1 VPTSGS
7 LARQLGLTLW
17 SLTAATT
24 CPICAAE
31 NPDGAKFC
39 GSCGAAL
46 SATCPA
52 CGHRNAPGTS
62 FCTECGTPLATA
74 ALQPSFASPDTYTP
88 DDLAA
93 KIRSGR
99 TEIEGER
106 KQITV
111 MFADVA
117 GFTSLSERLDPEETH
132 AIMNRC
138 FDLMLDE
145 VHRYE
150 GTVSQFLGDGML
162 ALFGAPIAHEDHAQ
176 RAVRAALGIQSALTG
191 YREDMKQ
198 ERGIDFRMRIGLNSG
213 PVVVGNIGADLAMT
227 YTAVGD
233 TVNLAQRM
241 ETLAAPGSVL
251 VSEHTHRL
259 IEGYFVTRDLG
270 EQAVKGKE
278 EPVRVYEVLRP
289 VRWRSR
295 VDVYAD
301 RGLAPFV
308 GRDSDLEALLGA
320 IAAAEKGSGGVVV
333 IRGEAGIGKS
343 RLLYEARGRLDT
355 DEVTWLVGRCI
366 SYGAGT
372 PYLPIIDL
380 VKDAFGID
388 EADSEDEVAH
398 KVDASASASAAPYL
412 RHLLAVDPGDDS
424 IPTMDPQ
431 LRKAKTFEALR
442 DLALAAAEVRPQVL
456 VVEDLHWVD
465 QASVEFLSYVAD
477 YVPEH
482 KILLVLT
489 HRPDWEQPLGTRPS
503 FVHIDLQT
511 LSESETAAVTDA
523 LLGAHGMPAELQQLV
538 FAKAEGN
545 PFFVEE
551 VTRSLVETGV
561 LRRVNSHY
569 ELARPV
575 DEIHVPDTVQDVIM
589 ARLDRLPEEPR
600 RAIQTAAVI
609 GREFTVRLL
618 ERTADL
624 HGDEAGEQLR
634 ELKSVELIYER
645 SLYPELAYMFKHA
658 LTHDVAYESL
668 LMARRKALHRLVAA
682 AVEEL
687 YEDRLAEHYETIAF
701 HAEQG
706 EAWKQAFE
714 YLGRSGDKALAA
726 YAPAQAAEFY
736 ERALALVEG
745 GKVGDD
751 PAQMLPLHAGRGEA
765 YWILSR
771 FGESAAAYLEMR
783 SAAKALGDPVHE
795 GVALFQAGISLHWAH
810 RFEEAMECAE
820 RAREIGLELGNDAIV
835 AGSLITVEGVY
846 TVTGDQAAAA
856 GVIEEASRAA
866 ARSQV
871 PLLEGF
877 TDVWAGFSHH
887 WRGDEVRAL
896 EIWDN
901 AVRIGKEH
909 ELPIVL
915 LWTLWNQALALIGCG
930 RYGDALASLGEHS
943 ELTTRV
949 GDKVFRC
956 RTLNTLGWAY
966 IDLCNWERAIEHNLQ
981 GSEES
986 RAVGDPEIIRNAELN
1001 LGDCYLALGELDE
1014 ARKWLERVE
1023 TESAQSGA
1031 WGEEWMKWRYTQHM
1045 NASLSELWL
1054 AYGEPERAL
1063 GYADACIARAEE
1075 TFSKRNIAK
1084 GRRAR
1089 GKALRALGELE
1100 QAQNELE
1107 GALEVARQVGNPA
1120 QIQQTLEALERPRE
1134 ALEIAEGIAGSLA
1147 DADLRKTFL
1156 ASPQVA
1162 ELRNAATS

>member
-1 VPTSGS
+1 VVAS
-7 LARQLGLTLW
+7 A
-17 SLTAATT
+17 T
-24 CPICAAE
+24 CPSCATE

-46 SATCPA
+46 AATCPA

-62 FCTECGTPLATA
+62 FCTECGTPLATTE
-74 ALQPSFASPDTYTP
+74 QRSFASPEDYTP
-88 DDLAA
+88 DELAA

-106 KQITV
+106 KLITV

-117 GFTSLSERLDPEETH
+117 GFTSLSEHLDPEETH

-176 RAVRAALGIQSALTG
+176 RAVRASLGIQSALTG
-191 YREDMKQ
+191 YREDMKH

-259 IEGYFVTRDLG
+259 IEGYFVTSDLG

-308 GRDSDLEALLGA
+308 GRDRDIDALLTAIGA
-320 IAAAEKGSGGVVV
+320 TEAGNGGVVV

-388 EADSEDEVAH
+388 ETDSEEEVAR
-398 KVDASASASAAPYL
+398 KVDSSASASAAPYL
-412 RHLLAVDPGDDS
+412 RHLLAVDAGDES
-424 IPTMDPQ
+424 ILTMDPQ

-442 DLALAAAEVRPQVL
+442 DLALTAAEVRPQVL
-456 VVEDLHWVD
+456 VIEDLHWID

-489 HRPDWEQPLGTRPS
+489 HRPDWEQPLGVRPS

-511 LSESETAAVTDA
+511 LSESETATVTDA
-523 LLGAHGMPAELQQLV
+523 LLGAHGMPDELQELV

-551 VTRSLVETGV
+551 VTRSLLETGV
-561 LRRVNSHY
+561 LRRVNSAY
-569 ELARPV
+569 ALARPV

-589 ARLDRLPEEPR
+589 ARIDRLPEEPR

-618 ERTADL
+618 ERIAHL
-624 HGDEAGEQLR
+624 QGDEADDRLR
-634 ELKSVELIYER
+634 ELRAVELIYER
-645 SLYPELAYMFKHA
+645 SLYPELVYMFKHA

-668 LMARRKALHRLVAA
+668 LVTRRRALHRLVAT

-687 YEDRLAEHYETIAF
+687 YADRLAEHYETVAF

-706 EAWKQAFE
+706 EAWEQAFT
-714 YLGRSGDKALAA
+714 YLVLSGSKALGA
-726 YAPAQAAEFY
+726 YAPAQAVEFFD
-736 ERALALVEG
+736 RALTLVDRG
-745 GKVGDD
+745 DVRVG
-751 PAQMLPLHAGRGEA
+751 PADTIPLHAGRGEA
-765 YWILSR
+765 FYVLSR
-771 FGESAAAYLEMR
+771 FDESSAAYLEMR
-783 SAAKALGDPVHE
+783 TAAQALEDRAQE
-795 GVALFQAGISLHWAH
+795 GVALFHAAISLHWAH
-810 RFEEAMECAE
+810 RFEEAMDYAE
-820 RAREIGLELGNDAIV
+820 QARQIGLELENDAIV
-835 AGSLITVEGVY
+835 AGALITIEGVY
-846 TVTGDQAAAA
+846 TVTGDHAAAV
-856 GVIEEASRAA
+856 GVIEEASRIA

-871 PLLEGF
+871 PLLEGI

-887 WRGDEVRAL
+887 WRGDEARAL
-896 EIWDN
+896 EIWDKGE
-901 AVRIGKEH
+901 RIGKEH

-915 LWTLWNQALALIGCG
+915 LWILWDRSLALIGSG
-930 RYGDALASLGEHS
+930 RYDEAFASLREHT
-943 ELTTRV
+943 ELTSRL
-949 GDKVFRC
+949 GDRVFRC
-956 RTLNTLGWAY
+956 RALNTIGWAY
-966 IDLCNWERAIEHNLQ
+966 MDLCDWEQAVEHNLR

-1014 ARKWLERVE
+1014 ARKWFERVE
-1023 TESAQSGA
+1023 AESAQTGA
-1031 WGEEWMKWRYTQHM
+1031 WGEDWMKWRYTQHL

-1054 AYGEPERAL
+1054 AYDQPERAL
-1063 GYADACIARAEE
+1063 SYADACIAAAEE

-1107 GALEVARQVGNPA
+1107 RALEVARQVGNPA

-1156 ASPQVA
+1156 ASPQVV
-1162 ELRNAATS
+1162 ELRKAATS